1 MQLIGQYDSPF
12 VRRVGI
18 ALARY
23 GVAFEHLPW
32 STFGDWQKF
41 AHQNPL
47 RRVPC
52 LVLDSGEALID
63 SAAILDHLDEVHGR
77 ESALIAASGPERRAA
92 LRRIALATGTAD
104 KAVSFF
110 YARLFAS
117 SLDSAFVER
126 SEAQIRA
133 GLAALEAEVIARETS
148 LATLQTDLRT
158 FESRYLSIVGGRYNE
173 LAEIEREIA
182 KLQGLDFDDDAETT
196 SLAEDEV
203 GCGQNRF
210 HADKLKKLYREVA
223 RKFHPDLAQC
233 AQERMHRHQLM
244 VEVNRAY
251 EAGAEDRLQELLEAG
266 QGLESV
272 ETDGALSA
280 EMILLVRQ
288 IAEAK
293 QKLAG
298 LAADADEITASE
310 IYKLKLRVENAESLG
325 IDLLADL
332 VSQVDRQIK
341 KAQNRLEHLR
351 GLELAL

>member
-63 SAAILDHLDEVHGR
+63 SAAILDHLDEAQGR
-77 ESALIAASGPERRAA
+77 DGALIAPAGPERRAA
-92 LRRIALATGTAD
+92 LCRIALATGTAD

-133 GLAALEAEVIARETS
+133 GLAALEAEAAAR
-148 LATLQTDLRT
+148 
-158 FESRYLSIVGGRYNE
+158 GR
-173 LAEIEREIA
+173 
-182 KLQGLDFDDDAETT
+182 GWW
-196 SLAEDEV
+196 
-203 GCGQNRF
+203 
-210 HADKLKKLYREVA
+210 H
-223 RKFHPDLAQC
+223 
-233 AQERMHRHQLM
+233 
-244 VEVNRAY
+244 
-251 EAGAEDRLQELLEAG
+251 GAEPGHDDIAVACVVRFLSEAYAH
-266 QGLESV
+266 LV
-272 ETDGALSA
+272 KLADYPALADHSA
-280 EMILLVRQ
+280 R
-288 IAEAK
+288 AEARGEF
-293 QKLAG
+293 QA
-298 LAADADEITASE
+298 I
-310 IYKLKLRVENAESLG
+310 
-325 IDLLADL
+325 
-332 VSQVDRQIK
+332 
-341 KAQNRLEHLR
+341 AQAFIPPN
-351 GLELAL
+351 